1 MHQSKRLLAAG
12 GGGRRSSDGGFRSP
26 VLLLLFLF
34 VLAPSLFFA
43 ARGSI
48 RAAPISPDDTS
59 SPNFSSHRIISLTY
73 LLHFLSRNATLF
85 CLVSHL
91 QTLLPSSYWREQYL
105 LTAFG
110 ICAH

>member
-1 MHQSKRLLAAG
+1 MHQLKRLLAAG
-12 GGGRRSSDGGFRSP
+12 GGGRRSSDGGFCSP
-26 VLLLLFLF
+26 VLLLLF
-34 VLAPSLFFA
+34 LFFA

-91 QTLLPSSYWREQYL
+91 QTLLQSSNWREQYL